1 VPIRGLIPGMA
12 MHLAECCHP
21 LPGDRIVGIVTPG
34 KGVTVHT
41 IDCDQ
46 LEQHQA
52 DHERWLDVTW
62 GDSAEL
68 PEFHVAR
75 LHVLVANQPGGLA
88 ALCTVIAKNLA
99 NISNLR
105 ISKRAA
111 DFFEVIVDVEVR
123 DVKHLTGIIAALR
136 ASPVIASVERQRGL
150 EGEEEPAAPREPG
163 QRLEKRK
170 EQGA

>member
-1 VPIRGLIPGMA
+1 MA
-12 MHLAECCHP
+12 MHLASCCHP
-21 LPGDRIVGIVTPG
+21 LPGDRIVGITTPG
-34 KGVTVHT
+34 KGVVIHT

-46 LEQHQA
+46 LERHQ
-52 DHERWLDVTW
+52 DEHDRWLDVAW
-62 GDSAEL
+62 GESAEL

-75 LHVLVANQPGGLA
+75 LQVMVANQPGGLA

-105 ISKRAA
+105 IVRRAA
-111 DFFEVIVDVEVR
+111 DFFEVLVDIEVR

-136 ASPVIASVERQRGL
+136 ASPVIASVERQKG
-150 EGEEEPAAPREPG
+150 GEEEDGPAEQSVERPKP
-163 QRLEKRK
+163 LEKRK